1 MELSKLPEPTSV
13 HSMEKPGDAWR
24 VHMAGVGGMGIGVV
38 GALLVRAGHFA
49 GYQVNF
55 SDKKGLAIR
64 NGGVY
69 SQITWIKKGGIVA
82 DGPSDETIVRP
93 PSSALV
99 PTSGLIPYGRCDLL
113 LGIDIL
119 EAARAVDPREHFRI
133 AAPDKTAVVLNLFK
147 QPTVSGLLGKQDFD
161 PAKLRDRIAE
171 STVPGQLYAKN
182 LSALCEQRLGSK
194 LFVNIMM
201 LGVAYQL
208 GFVPI
213 PVAAIAKAIKE
224 TIRRDVRR
232 NLKAFN
238 IGRKLALE
246 PQALPEKPSAITWE
260 QLLTQ
265 KTRILRKTRMRGE
278 THAHNL
284 ESLVA
289 GAMGGMASLPYRAK
303 YDLTLR
309 IYDLYQYENEAYA
322 KRYIDLVRSV
332 YRRDSADQKYQA
344 TQAVIWN
351 LSRQMMIKDEPYVA
365 YLQTRYEKLHRDY
378 LKYNVDTD
386 NGDAIT
392 YKWTNVPELT
402 LPVVGKIRVK
412 ITARPWMY
420 HVAKNFKFVRKLPT
434 WHRREREFMEWY
446 IGRLDRVDLKTDAG
460 YANAVRAL
468 GLPAEATGY
477 REVRYPKM
485 ERVREEAEVLLGR
498 GAPPTPPTM
507 ETRREPVST

>member
-1 MELSKLPEPTSV
+1 M
-13 HSMEKPGDAWR
+13 
-24 VHMAGVGGMGIGVV
+24 
-38 GALLVRAGHFA
+38 
-49 GYQVNF
+49 
-55 SDKKGLAIR
+55 
-64 NGGVY
+64 
-69 SQITWIKKGGIVA
+69 
-82 DGPSDETIVRP
+82 
-93 PSSALV
+93 
-99 PTSGLIPYGRCDLL
+99 
-113 LGIDIL
+113 
-119 EAARAVDPREHFRI
+119 
-133 AAPDKTAVVLNLFK
+133 
-147 QPTVSGLLGKQDFD
+147 
-161 PAKLRDRIAE
+161 
-171 STVPGQLYAKN
+171 PGQLYAKN

-208 GFVPI
+208 GYVPI
-213 PVAAIAKAIKE
+213 PVSAIAKAIKE

-246 PQALPEKPSAITWE
+246 PQALPDKPSAITWE

-265 KTRILRKTRMRGE
+265 KVRILRKSRMRGE

-289 GAMGGMASLPYRAK
+289 GAMSTMASLPERAK

-344 TQAVIWN
+344 TQALIWN
-351 LSRQMMIKDEPYVA
+351 LARQMMIKDEPYVA
-365 YLQTRYEKLHRDY
+365 YLQTRYEKIHRDY
-378 LKYNVDTD
+378 IKYNVDTD

-392 YKWTNVPELT
+392 YRWNNVPEVT
-402 LPVVGKIRVK
+402 LPIVGKVRMK

-420 HVAKNFKFVRKLPT
+420 HLAKHFKFVRKLPS
-434 WHRREREFMEWY
+434 WHRREREFLEWY
-446 IGRLDRVDLKTDAG
+446 VSLIDRIDLKTDAG
-460 YANAVRAL
+460 YGNAVRAL
-468 GLPAEATGY
+468 AAPAEATGY

-498 GAPPTPPTM
+498 GAPIAAAGD
-507 ETRREPVST
+507 RRAEHATA